1 MFAILSLVV
10 VLAIS
15 LLLTRMASLALTY
28 TGLSRQA
35 AKFQARSAF
44 TGVGFTTAESET
56 VVNHPVR
63 RRILLIM
70 MLIGNAGIVTA
81 VSTLVIGFVD
91 VGKEDFAVRVI
102 VLMLGLAILIS
113 IALSSWVEHMLSRLV
128 YWALRRYT
136 DMDVKDYASL
146 LQLAGDYVISELF
159 VEDDDWIAGRSLI
172 EMKLNEEG
180 VLVLGIHKRDG
191 TFEGAPR
198 GETEIDPGSTLILY
212 GRAANLKRLDKRR
225 KGIAGNLDH
234 VEAVHEHKAEG
245 GGPPDEA
252 DGVK

>member
-15 LLLTRMASLALTY
+15 LVLTRMAALALTY

-44 TGVGFTTAESET
+44 TGVGFTTTESET

-70 MLIGNAGIVTA
+70 MLVGNAGIVTA

-91 VGKEDFAVRVI
+91 VGTTDFAVRVI
-102 VLMLGLAILIS
+102 VLVIGLAILIS
-113 IALSSWVEHMLSRLV
+113 LALSGWVEHMLSRLV
-128 YWALRRYT
+128 YWALKRYT

-159 VEDDDWIAGRSLI
+159 VEDDDWIAGRSLT
-172 EMKLNEEG
+172 EMKLNDEG
-180 VLVLGIHKRDG
+180 VLVLGIHKKDG
-191 TFEGAPR
+191 TFEGTPR
-198 GETEIDPGSTLILY
+198 GETVVDPRATLILY
-212 GRAANLKRLDKRR
+212 GRAANIKRLDKRR
-225 KGIAGNLDH
+225 KGFSGQIDH
-234 VEAVHEHKAEG
+234 AEAVSEHKAESDR
-245 GGPPDEA
+245 PPEESEGA
-252 DGVK
+252 K